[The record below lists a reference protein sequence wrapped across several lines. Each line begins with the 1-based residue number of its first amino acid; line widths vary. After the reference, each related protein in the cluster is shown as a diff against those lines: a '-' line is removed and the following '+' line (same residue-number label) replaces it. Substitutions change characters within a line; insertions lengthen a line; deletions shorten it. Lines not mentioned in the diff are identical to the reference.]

1 MENTIEL
8 TEVKIN
14 TDDKRQQD
22 EKQRDDDKVDADPLP
37 IKHEGIRDTKK
48 GVVYDNEEETRSVP
62 CIKCY
67 PCGTGEEKFKC
78 FCRVFLFL
86 SLFSLFLPFI
96 SEFGLEYLHT
106 EYYTIPVSIYSGMLA
121 FYVMPCLTDYLHKKE
136 LDIRDLIRERGLD
149 KDDRISQR
157 KLKTL
162 TPHQS
167 TYLYIRIYRYL
178 LCFSSSI
185 LFGILVQYLE
195 YDIQKTT
202 LSYIEVTAVGLSYI
216 SIFRKIQQLI
226 STALL
231 AFLYRVQ
238 YRCRIPSST
247 NALSAL
253 ARA

>member
-1 MENTIEL
+1 M
-8 TEVKIN
+8 
-14 TDDKRQQD
+14 
-22 EKQRDDDKVDADPLP
+22 
-37 IKHEGIRDTKK
+37 
-48 GVVYDNEEETRSVP
+48 
-62 CIKCY
+62 
-67 PCGTGEEKFKC
+67 
-78 FCRVFLFL
+78 FL

-136 LDIRDLIRERGLD
+136 LDIRDLIRERGLGD
-149 KDDRISQR
+149 SKNDRPSKR
-157 KLKTL
+157 KLGL
-162 TPHQS
+162 TPNANM
-167 TYLYIRIYRYL
+167 YYYIRIYRYL

-202 LSYIEVTAVGLSYI
+202 LSWIESGSIVLGYILIY
-216 SIFRKIQQLI
+216 KKCQQLI

-231 AFLYRVQ
+231 AVLYRVQ